1 MQSSHWQGV
10 QEVIKALSEL
20 QEQHNLFQKKELLH
34 HEGRTDY
41 EQSFSVNIDLI
52 EGFINEL
59 ISF

>member
-1 MQSSHWQGV
+1 M
-10 QEVIKALSEL
+10 IKALSEL

>member
-20 QEQHNLFQKKELLH
+20 QEQHNLFQKKEFLH
-34 HEGRTDY
+34 HEGRADY